1 MAVSLTNSYKL
12 LNAWQRIMLADI
24 WHFNQAKGQG
34 APLKEGRNV
43 YIQQERDDIARAL
56 NVAVEKAVPYLGFY
70 PRPVYLTEVIP
81 LSTGAPFQ
89 MQTLRTSS
97 KYIEAFGVRA
107 VSLIQAGAPIV
118 YSDVGGIGANDTATI
133 TVPTTVS
140 ASEIQVFFRT
150 ADGATSAADEFY
162 EIEPLTVTIVG
173 ANAVITG
180 PRALFVKPSTI
191 WDVPYDY
198 DGGNFAER
206 NYADTAL
213 AAGFVTAVDV
223 YRVYTDSSNAVNVIS
238 DDAWTDGLDVATSTL
253 TAAQARIVDARLGI
267 FQVRPTCT
275 NCMGVPSQVSVK
287 YKAGLPL
294 VRGRMH
300 PTMEEA
306 LIRFSNTLMGQK
318 IISLYEYPENKWV
331 YDREAMPPELLQ
343 PPDVQNPFGI
353 MRGQIHAWRV
363 MMDMAIAGGGKVTR

>member
-1 MAVSLTNSYKL
+1 MAASLTNSYKL
-12 LNAWQRIMLADI
+12 LNAWQRVMFADI

-34 APLKEGRNV
+34 APLKEGRDV

-56 NVAVEKAVPYLGFY
+56 NIAVEKSIPYLGFY
-70 PRPVYLTEVIP
+70 PRPTYLTEVIP
-81 LSTGAPFQ
+81 LSTGVPFQ
-89 MQTLRTSS
+89 MQTLRTSW
-97 KYIEAFGVRA
+97 KHLEAFGERA
-107 VSLIQAGAPIV
+107 VTLIQANAPIV
-118 YSDVGGIGANDTATI
+118 YSDVGSIGADDTATI

-140 ASEIQVFFRT
+140 ASEIQVFFRV
-150 ADGATSAADEFY
+150 ADGAPGAADELY

-191 WDVPYDY
+191 WNVPYTY

-206 NYADTAL
+206 NYADTAA
-213 AAGFVTAVDV
+213 AAGFVTMVDV
-223 YRVYTDSSNAVNVIS
+223 YRVYTDATNAVSVVS
-238 DDAWTDGLDVATSTL
+238 DDAWTSGLDVATSTL
-253 TAAQARIVDARLGI
+253 TTAAARIVDARLGI

-318 IISLYEYPENKWV
+318 ITCLYEYPENKWE
-331 YDREAMPPELLQ
+331 YDRQAMPAELLQ

-353 MRGQIHAWRV
+353 TRGQIHAWRV
-363 MMDMAIAGGGKVTR
+363 MMDMAIAGGGKITR